1 MPWWYLQQ
9 RLGHGNTHAKE
20 RFKQNLDLLHL
31 KEAWTDAKIL
41 NTPEV
46 SQSSVLFS
54 LLLFCLQIKAWI
66 TAMQILGSYLT
77 GVDFHALMM
86 GINVIQVWDILTKK
100 AMEQMKIEIAIKAC
114 QDSCNATLLMELT
127 QLQQVEEHFL
137 LAGHILLLLQFYD
150 AAQVCMYVHMY
161 ICIISCTC
169 CLLSML

>member
-1 MPWWYLQQ
+1 
-9 RLGHGNTHAKE
+9 
-20 RFKQNLDLLHL
+20 
-31 KEAWTDAKIL
+31 
-41 NTPEV
+41 
-46 SQSSVLFS
+46 
-54 LLLFCLQIKAWI
+54 
-66 TAMQILGSYLT
+66 MQILGSYLT
-77 GVDFHALMM
+77 RVDFHALMM
-86 GINVIQVWDILTKK
+86 SIYAIQVWDILTKK

-161 ICIISCTC
+161 ICIISCTS